1 VTIRE
6 WPRFDESSEF
16 QAPEITG
23 DLPMRTIAATLLI
36 LLSGRTDLVGGQSP
50 NGGISGIVTDSSGAA
65 LAGARVCI
73 TNRDTSQVRGVI
85 TSTTGMYNAWALPPA
100 SYTVSAEF
108 PGFKRMERAARVEAG
123 TTTTVD
129 LALEVGQMRDTVT
142 VSGVV
147 PLIRRDH
154 HQISGVVTHDQIES
168 LPLNGRNFL
177 ELAKLEPGVT
187 SPIRGAFNR
196 TFVPSLGAGVQTIPR
211 IGFTRTTVDGASIH
225 PPGTIGS
232 SFQVSQ
238 EVVQEFQMS
247 TVNFDLTTSP
257 TTIAALNVVTRA
269 GGNETHGSGFS
280 FYRDHNLAAY
290 PGLGRDPFN
299 PDPFFQRH
307 QVGAALGGPIRR
319 ERTFFFASY
328 ERNDQRGIVS
338 VRPSDPELAWLGGLF
353 ASPSRSDLV
362 SARVDVHFH
371 SNHHA
376 FARYTHDRSHS
387 FFSGAVVPTLPSGW
401 SRFTG
406 RLNQGLAAATSVLS
420 PNVVND
426 LRFSRFFQD
435 GSQTPIEN
443 ADCPGRCF
451 GLGAP
456 RIVISDVGVM
466 FGLASTLSDAG
477 HRYQLSDRLIWQRGD
492 HHLRFGFEWEH
503 SHITTTMLDAGQIT
517 LWSPGVV
524 RQRDATIPLPA
535 SFNSVDDMLALPLRS
550 FQTVV
555 GPAGVPQ
562 RGFRPD
568 RLLDLY
574 RLYASDAWRL
584 NPRLTVNAGL
594 AWFYEPNALN
604 HDLTKPSL
612 LIPLLGEKG
621 LGPPR
626 AQRANFSPTLGF
638 AWTAT
643 ANGKT
648 VIRGGAG
655 RYFDPAASTNSG
667 GLANERVL
675 LSPLGAGRITISG
688 GQIVHDGRSLDFPQ
702 QPTSF
707 TGVQLRAVLPGK
719 LAELLPSFNPDNRD
733 FTVRTI
739 DFTKA
744 GITLYDPSYGV
755 PYALHVSVGGQRELA
770 RGFVVSADAV
780 WRRFVHTFING
791 IDYNRWNSSGGAVIP
806 PCVGSQRTDITA
818 RCSNG
823 SMFFD
828 TTIGRARYAGLVVR
842 VQKRLAHGF
851 QLLGSYALGS
861 YVGTNGTGLGTVEP
875 TGGRVFGFNND
886 DWFEN
891 YGPLPTDQRHVLN
904 VSGFVELPWRFH
916 VAFSVSAYSRPPFSA
931 YVAGMDFNGDGT
943 QNDLLPRTTVNEFGR
958 GLDKEDLKRLVDHY
972 NVEVAGRR
980 TPTGPIAPRV
990 TLPDDYAFDDNFFT
1004 QDLRLT
1010 RRFQFGRGTAAVSLF
1025 AEVFNLFNTPNLVGY
1040 TGNLTSRSFGQPTAR
1055 FTQVFGSGGPRAVQF
1070 GARANF

>member
-1 VTIRE
+1 MSLIVLLLG
-6 WPRFDESSEF
+6 PV
-16 QAPEITG
+16 
-23 DLPMRTIAATLLI
+23 DLAGA
-36 LLSGRTDLVGGQSP
+36 QSP
-50 NGGISGIVTDSSGAA
+50 TGAIGGVVTDTSGAA
-65 LAGARVCI
+65 VTGV
-73 TNRDTSQVRGVI
+73 QVRITHRDAGHVRTVT
-85 TSTTGMYNAWALPPA
+85 TSTPG
-100 SYTVSAEF
+100 SYTAPALLPGVYTVAVEVA
-108 PGFKRMERAARVEAG
+108 GFKRVERAATVEAG

-129 LALEVGQMRDTVT
+129 IALQVGEIRDTVT
-142 VSGVV
+142 VTGAV

-154 HQISGVVTHDQIES
+154 HQVSGVVTRDQIENV
-168 LPLNGRNFL
+168 PLNGRNFL

-187 SPIRGAFNR
+187 SPVRGAFNR
-196 TFVPSLGAGVQTIPR
+196 TFVPALGAGVQTIPR

-225 PPGTIGS
+225 PTGTIGT
-232 SFQVSQ
+232 SFQISQ
-238 EVVQEFQMS
+238 EVVQEFQIS
-247 TVNFDLTTSP
+247 TVNFDLATSASSV
-257 TTIAALNVVTRA
+257 AAVNVVTRS
-269 GGNETHGSGFS
+269 GGNKAHGSGFS

-290 PGLGRDPFN
+290 PGLARDPFN
-299 PDPFFQRH
+299 PDPSFQRH
-307 QVGAALGGPIRR
+307 QFGAALGGPIREGR
-319 ERTFFFASY
+319 AFFFASY
-328 ERNDQRGIVS
+328 ERNDQDGIVS

-353 ASPSRSDLV
+353 ASPSLSDLV
-362 SARVDVHFH
+362 SARVDVRLH

-376 FARYTHDRSHS
+376 FARYTVDRSRS

-401 SRFTG
+401 SRFAG
-406 RLNQGLAAATSVLS
+406 RVNQGLAAVTSVLS
-420 PNVVND
+420 PRVVND

-435 GSQTPIEN
+435 GSQTPIEH
-443 ADCPGRCF
+443 ADCPAPCF
-451 GLGAP
+451 GLGVP
-456 RIVISDVGVM
+456 RIVISDVGVT
-466 FGLASTLSDAG
+466 FGVASALSDAG
-477 HRYQLSDRLIWQRGD
+477 RRYQLSDSVIWQKGD
-492 HHLRFGFEWEH
+492 HNLRFGFEWEH
-503 SHITTTMLDAGQIT
+503 SHTTTTMLDPGQIT

-524 RQRDATIPLPA
+524 RQRDPTILLPG
-535 SFNSVDDMLALPLRS
+535 SFTSVDDMLALPLRS

-568 RLLDLY
+568 RILDLY
-574 RLYASDAWRL
+574 RLYAGDAWRL
-584 NPRLTVNAGL
+584 SPSVTVNAGL

-621 LGPPR
+621 LKAPR

-638 AWTAT
+638 AWTVT
-643 ANGKT
+643 GDGKT
-648 VIRGGAG
+648 VIRSGAG

-688 GQIVHDGRSLDFPQ
+688 NHIVHDGRPVDFPQ
-702 QPTSF
+702 QPTAF
-707 TGVQLRAVLPGK
+707 TGAQLRAILPGK

-733 FTVRTI
+733 FAVRTI

-755 PYALHVSVGGQRELA
+755 PYAVHVNVGVQRELA
-770 RGFVVSADAV
+770 RGVVVSADAV

-791 IDYNRWNSSGGAVIP
+791 IDYNRWNSSGGSVIP
-806 PCVGSQRTDITA
+806 RCLGSQRTDVTA

-828 TTIGRARYAGLVVR
+828 TTIGRARYRGLLVR
-842 VQKRLAHGF
+842 VEKRLARRF
-851 QLLGSYALGS
+851 QFLGSYALGS
-861 YVGTNGTGLGTVEP
+861 YLGTNGTGTGTVEP

-891 YGPLPTDQRHVLN
+891 SGPLPTDQRHVLN
-904 VSGFVELPWRFH
+904 VSGLVELPWRFQL
-916 VAFSVSAYSRPPFSA
+916 AFSVSAYSRPPFSA

-943 QNDLLPRTTVNEFGR
+943 QNDLLPGTSINQFGR
-958 GLDKEDLKRLVDHY
+958 GLDKEDLERLVEEY
-972 NVEVAGRR
+972 NAQVASRR

-1010 RRFQFGRGTAAVSLF
+1010 RRFRFGRSTAAVSLF

-1055 FTQVFGSGGPRAVQF
+1055 FTQVFGSGGPRAVQL
-1070 GARANF
+1070 GARASF